1 MLKIK
6 KTHALAAVLAVC
18 LCLSLFVLAAD
29 EEYDSTVD
37 PLISLSYLERRLAE
51 QKTAYE
57 DEITALENRT
67 AELTAEIESL
77 KSTIDLL
84 KKQISDIAVGAVG
97 MGYEVIE
104 MQKGQVLYAS
114 SDKGIEII
122 LRSGTATVVSPFAN
136 QGISDNTIG
145 TDLQKGTAIGLNH
158 LLLIPRGGDGRGI
171 KITSTSAFVMVRG
184 EYTIGK

>member
-1 MLKIK
+1 MS
-6 KTHALAAVLAVC
+6 KTRKTYALAAALAVC

-51 QKTAYE
+51 QKSAYE
-57 DEITALENRT
+57 DEITALENRN
-67 AELTAEIESL
+67 AELAAEIETL
-77 KSTIDLL
+77 ENTINLL
-84 KKQISDIAVGAVG
+84 KKQISDIKDGVVGTA
-97 MGYEVIE
+97 YEVVE
-104 MQKGQVLYAS
+104 LQKGQVLYAS
-114 SDKGIEII
+114 GDYGIEII

-145 TDLQKGTAIGLNH
+145 ADLQKGTAVALNH

-171 KITSTSAFVMVRG
+171 KITSTGAFIMVRG

>member
-84 KKQISDIAVGAVG
+84 KQISDIAVGAVG

-114 SDKGIEII
+114 GDKE
-122 LRSGTATVVSPFAN
+122 L
-136 QGISDNTIG
+136 
-145 TDLQKGTAIGLNH
+145 K
-158 LLLIPRGGDGRGI
+158 
-171 KITSTSAFVMVRG
+171 
-184 EYTIGK
+184 